1 MTSVLYNYDDM
12 KVHERKR
19 ERLGSSTFAQNTGD
33 IAGFAPRV
41 IVNFVVHRPSRVISK
56 HLLVIFLQVP
66 GHFWCKHILGRPR
79 RLCNCTAARA
89 LLLPLPCN
97 TLYTLI
103 EMLPSVTPKDVHLVH
118 HHPGRPSFI
127 HPQRE
132 QPTRNG
138 ELSSSTN
145 EPPSCLHN
153 ALTLLSTLAD
163 HERGVV

>member
-1 MTSVLYNYDDM
+1 MTPVLYNYDDM

-19 ERLGSSTFAQNTGD
+19 ERLGSYTFAQNTGD
-33 IAGFAPRV
+33 IAVCTARDRELRCASSIARDLQTSPGD
-41 IVNFVVHRPSRVISK
+41 
-56 HLLVIFLQVP
+56 LLQVP

-153 ALTLLSTLAD
+153 ALTLLPTLAD